1 MEARGKKEILGVELK
16 EEGHPF
22 NPLLYENEAES
33 KIIVLLDKISKMINA
48 EIWKRI
54 KGYNISLTQAQII
67 THLLFAPNDKKNISF
82 IADSVGVSKPTISR
96 AVDNLIDKGII
107 EKSINP
113 DNRRSHILNLT
124 QKGIQIAL
132 NIFEFSSQ
140 MRDSLLDAGIEEK
153 KSFLNSLF
161 WFISKAVERK
171 VFRPIAS
178 CIFCKNM
185 VKSEENIWCE
195 KLNLFLTFETIKI
208 DCPYFQSRFIS
219 DKAKLRRKEKK

>member
-82 IADSVGVSKPTISR
+82 IADSVVYQNLQFLAQLTI
-96 AVDNLIDKGII
+96 L
-107 EKSINP
+107 
-113 DNRRSHILNLT
+113 
-124 QKGIQIAL
+124 
-132 NIFEFSSQ
+132 
-140 MRDSLLDAGIEEK
+140 
-153 KSFLNSLF
+153 
-161 WFISKAVERK
+161 
-171 VFRPIAS
+171 
-178 CIFCKNM
+178 
-185 VKSEENIWCE
+185 
-195 KLNLFLTFETIKI
+195 
-208 DCPYFQSRFIS
+208 
-219 DKAKLRRKEKK
+219 

>member
-1 MEARGKKEILGVELK
+1 METRGKKEILSPELG

-67 THLLFAPNDKKNISF
+67 THLLFAPSDKKNISF
-82 IADSVGVSKPTISR
+82 IAGSIGVSKPTISR

-113 DNRRSHILNLT
+113 ENRRSHILNLT
-124 QKGIQIAL
+124 QKGVQIAL

-140 MRDSLLDAGIEEK
+140 IRNSLLGAGIEEK
-153 KSFLNSLF
+153 KNFLNSLF
-161 WFISKAVERK
+161 WFLSRVVEAK
-171 VFRPIAS
+171 VFRPISS

-185 VKSEENIWCE
+185 VESEENIWCE
-195 KLNLFLTFETIKI
+195 KLNLFLTFETVKI
-208 DCPYFQSRFIS
+208 DCPYFHSRFMS
-219 DKAKLRRKEKK
+219 DKVNLRRKRKQ